1 MFNYPLIFLVL
12 FVGSN
17 LFAADKVD
25 KLEDFFK
32 DKSELQNPFGLR
44 DPFKAPFSGP
54 VTKEEGK
61 GKGII
66 LGNEFS
72 NITTIGTTPLNKI
85 KIVGT
90 IVGENRKA
98 IAQVEGDAKGSFFLT
113 EGMKLGTEQAELKA
127 ILPAGV
133 VLVEKI
139 TNVYGQEEYLETI
152 IPISVK

>member
-1 MFNYPLIFLVL
+1 MYKTPLIIYLIYLSGPAF
-12 FVGSN
+12 S
-17 LFAADKVD
+17 VD
-25 KLEDFFK
+25 RVEKLEDFFK
-32 DKSELQNPFGLR
+32 DKSELQNPFSIR
-44 DPFKAPFSGP
+44 DPFKAPFSGQLA
-54 VTKEEGK
+54 KEEGK
-61 GKGII
+61 GKAII
-66 LGNEFS
+66 LGNEFTNVS
-72 NITTIGTTPLNKI
+72 TIAVTPLNKI

-98 IAQVEGDAKGSFFLT
+98 IAQVEGDVKNSFFIT

-133 VLVEKI
+133 VLVERI